1 VASLAMGVDVGVA
14 DRRRRL
20 PDEEDK
26 PRAPATEDG
35 MATASRATALAL
47 AQREDLR
54 GGGRRVEH
62 GGRR

>member
-1 VASLAMGVDVGVA
+1 VASLAKGVDVGVA

-35 MATASRATALAL
+35 MAMAS
-47 AQREDLR
+47 
-54 GGGRRVEH
+54 
-62 GGRR
+62 